1 MVQISNR
8 AAVAVRD
15 LRIVVGEQ
23 TGSVFRERAA
33 YRLDRDLAAG
43 RSVQLKTDLG
53 PMNANTARRYAAVVR
68 DARLVE

>member
-1 MVQISNR
+1 MCSASGPPTASI
-8 AAVAVRD
+8 
-15 LRIVVGEQ
+15 G
-23 TGSVFRERAA
+23 
-33 YRLDRDLAAG
+33 DLAAG